1 MKSPSLIQQTCLCGR
16 QVDIVIL
23 DDDKQQLRSLEILLG
38 ARGHKVTAFADPH
51 AAYNHLSAA
60 QAGLK
65 QADAPNVLVL
75 DYVLPGVTGKGFLK
89 LLRQFVPHLSA
100 AQAGLHVCDVI
111 IVSGHLE
118 QIDGVA
124 LKQLGA
130 KALLAKPLDI
140 NELCRIVEIDRADR

>member
-1 MKSPSLIQQTCLCGR
+1 MKSPSLIQQM
-16 QVDIVIL
+16 DIVIL

-38 ARGHKVTAFADPH
+38 TRGHKVTAFADPH
-51 AAYNHLSAA
+51 AAYNH
-60 QAGLK
+60 LK

-89 LLRQFVPHLSA
+89 LLRQFVPH
-100 AQAGLHVCDVI
+100 LHVCDVI

-140 NELCRIVEIDRADR
+140 NELCSIVEIDRADR